1 MKVHLKALGCRL
13 NEAELEQWSQG
24 FRAAGHSIVTAAP
37 DADIVILNTCAVTHE
52 ASAKSRRL
60 LNRLYRENPAAKL
73 VVSGCYATLQANE
86 VANTLGVDLVVP
98 NTEKDQLATKVMET
112 FALPVMPDIATEP
125 GENSLFMRGRH
136 RAFIKIQDGCRYRCT
151 FCIVTVARGDERSR
165 TEASIIEEINQL
177 SSQGVQEIVLTG
189 VHVGGY
195 GSDLVESSLY
205 TLVKRILAETD
216 MPRIRFASVEPW
228 DLPEDFF
235 ALFSNPRLMPHMHL
249 PIQSGADSVLRR
261 MARRCK
267 TTEFSHLVQQARAAI
282 ADFNVT
288 TDIIVG
294 FPGETEAEWQETLG
308 FVEQIGFGHVHI
320 FTYSPR
326 AGTKAAGLAN
336 PVAEN
341 IKKQRSQALHELAEQ
356 SQQAWL
362 QQQLG
367 KSVPVLWE
375 RSREQD
381 GQLIYTGYTPN
392 YCKVITS
399 PHAKTDLENQITT
412 VRLALATSEEGVLQ
426 GV

>member
-1 MKVHLKALGCRL
+1 
-13 NEAELEQWSQG
+13 
-24 FRAAGHSIVTAAP
+24 
-37 DADIVILNTCAVTHE
+37 
-52 ASAKSRRL
+52 
-60 LNRLYRENPAAKL
+60 
-73 VVSGCYATLQANE
+73 
-86 VANTLGVDLVVP
+86 
-98 NTEKDQLATKVMET
+98 
-112 FALPVMPDIATEP
+112 
-125 GENSLFMRGRH
+125 
-136 RAFIKIQDGCRYRCT
+136 
-151 FCIVTVARGDERSR
+151 
-165 TEASIIEEINQL
+165 
-177 SSQGVQEIVLTG
+177 
-189 VHVGGY
+189 
-195 GSDLVESSLY
+195 
-205 TLVKRILAETD
+205 
-216 MPRIRFASVEPW
+216 
-228 DLPEDFF
+228 
-235 ALFSNPRLMPHMHL
+235 MHL

-282 ADFNVT
+282 PDFNVT